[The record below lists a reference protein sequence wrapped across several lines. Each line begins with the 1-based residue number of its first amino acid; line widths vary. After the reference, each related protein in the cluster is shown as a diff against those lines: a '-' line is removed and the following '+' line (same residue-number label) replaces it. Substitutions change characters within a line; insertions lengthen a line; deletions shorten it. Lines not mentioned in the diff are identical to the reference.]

1 MEDAIAE
8 LQGKIDGGDGSVR
21 AMIYRIRGDGEK
33 VYLSQ
38 VPAELFS
45 LDTVRDQ
52 YGGGEYAVSV
62 SVRGRRG
69 IPPRSWRVRVEAPP
83 GWVPPEE
90 RGRPADPVPAPA
102 AEPAVSAVL
111 EQLARDR
118 DRSDRI
124 LESLLSSL
132 RPPDPAAQMQ
142 SMLSMV
148 QALQVLAPPAPLAPP
163 ATLDGLALT
172 ERVLEM
178 ARTLEIGRASCRE
191 RV

>member
-1 MEDAIAE
+1 MDATQELEGFRPSDQRMEDAIAE

-102 AEPAVSAVL
+102 AEPEA
-111 EQLARDR
+111 
-118 DRSDRI
+118 
-124 LESLLSSL
+124 
-132 RPPDPAAQMQ
+132 
-142 SMLSMV
+142 
-148 QALQVLAPPAPLAPP
+148 
-163 ATLDGLALT
+163 
-172 ERVLEM
+172 
-178 ARTLEIGRASCRE
+178 GRARGRE
-191 RV
+191 RW